1 MSVPVPVAYLR
12 LVDAAP
18 LVIARELGLAE
29 AEGLDLDLV
38 SAPSWSVLRDMLNT
52 GAVDA
57 AQMLSPLPVAM
68 ALGLGGAPGS
78 VEALQVLSVNGN
90 AIGVSDALAARMGP
104 VTFGDARGAGAA
116 LLAAAK
122 AGPIRIGVPF
132 PFSMHMELL
141 RYWIEGCG
149 DAPEG
154 AIQVRTVPP
163 PMMAEALAADDIDA
177 FCVGEPWGSDAVDRG
192 LARLILP
199 GRSIWAFAPE
209 KVLAARTGWAEREPA
224 VAGGLMRALHRAAA
238 WLSQPDNLSTASD
251 VLARPDML
259 GLPAETVERALR
271 GRIAVDGGGTRHD
284 VPGFLELHRGA
295 AAFPWRSQGAWIAD
309 RLARRHGLDPV
320 AAQAAGRRVF
330 RSDLY
335 RLHLGA
341 LAPDLPGASEKLE
354 GAMAGPT
361 PVASRR
367 GALTL
372 MPDAFFDG
380 AIFEPN
386 ESR

>member
-1 MSVPVPVAYLR
+1 
-12 LVDAAP
+12 
-18 LVIARELGLAE
+18 
-29 AEGLDLDLV
+29 
-38 SAPSWSVLRDMLNT
+38 
-52 GAVDA
+52 
-57 AQMLSPLPVAM
+57 
-68 ALGLGGAPGS
+68 
-78 VEALQVLSVNGN
+78 VNGN
-90 AIGVSDALAARMGP
+90 AIGVSPALAARMEP
-104 VTFGDARGAGAA
+104 TAFGEAGAAGRA
-116 LLAAAK
+116 LLAAAERS
-122 AGPIRIGVPF
+122 PIRIGVPF

-141 RYWIEGCG
+141 RYWIDGCG
-149 DAPEG
+149 RAPEG

-163 PMMAEALAADDIDA
+163 PMMAEALSAGDIDA

-199 GRSIWAFAPE
+199 GRAIWAFAPE
-209 KVLAARTGWAEREPA
+209 KVLAARTGWAEGEPA

-238 WLSQPDNLSTASD
+238 WLSDPGNLSTASD
-251 VLARPDML
+251 VLARPDVL
-259 GLPAETVERALR
+259 DLPAEVVERALR
-271 GRIAVDGGGTRHD
+271 GRIVSGADGARHD

-354 GAMAGPT
+354 GAMQAPT

-372 MPDAFFDG
+372 SPDAFFDG
-380 AIFEPN
+380 AIFEPI
-386 ESR
+386 ESQR